1 VSIIDLEML
10 KTRQEHIDWVKK
22 RALQYVQLGYS
33 IKAIDSIAS
42 DLQKHP
48 ETKGHLAPELALQ
61 LYIAGKLSTPEEVV
75 KFIEGIS

>member
-1 VSIIDLEML
+1 MLE
-10 KTRQEHIDWVKK
+10 TRQQHIDWVKK
-22 RALQYVQLGYS
+22 RALELARAGHV
-33 IKAIDSIAS
+33 IKAMDSITS

-61 LYIAGKLSTPEEVV
+61 LYLAGKLSTSEEMV